1 MIPNNFKH
9 RIMFEFLYDFT
20 RGKYLFSIFLLYLF
34 LILFNNVKDS
44 HVLYSFMV
52 FYLLLLVQGFFINT
66 GLKKSFARYRKFL
79 RLKRK
84 RANNFGYTSKKN
96 Q

>member
-9 RIMFEFLYDFT
+9 RAMFEFLYDFT
-20 RGKYLFSIFLLYLF
+20 RGKYMFYIFLLYLF
-34 LILFNNVKDS
+34 VILFNNIKDS

-52 FYLLLLVQGFFINT
+52 FYLFLFIQGFFINT
-66 GLKKSFARYRKFL
+66 ALKKSFARYRKYL

-84 RANNFGYTSKKN
+84 RANNVLKV
-96 Q
+96 

>member
-1 MIPNNFKH
+1 MIPNDFKH

-20 RGKYLFSIFLLYLF
+20 RGKYMFYIFLLYLF
-34 LILFNNVKDS
+34 VILFNNVKDS

-66 GLKKSFARYRKFL
+66 ALKKSFARYRKYL
-79 RLKRK
+79 RLRRK
-84 RANNFGYTSKKN
+84 RANNFSYTSKKN
-96 Q
+96 P

>member
-9 RIMFEFLYDFT
+9 RMMFEFLYDFT
-20 RGKYLFSIFLLYLF
+20 RGKYMVYIFLLYLF
-34 LILFNNVKDS
+34 VILFNNVKDS

-52 FYLLLLVQGFFINT
+52 FYLLLFVQGFFINT
-66 GLKKSFARYRKFL
+66 ALKKSFARYRKYL

-84 RANNFGYTSKKN
+84 RAENLK
-96 Q
+96 